1 MSDNNFNENEKMED
15 FEAPDIIIEPSNPII
30 EDTETVTEQSGD
42 TQPELE
48 LDPLVTETVFDENVD
63 NADNYKENNPLFD
76 EQPLPIMP
84 KVEINEYK
92 PWKKEKGSKGVKI
105 FALILSFLIVASAFM
120 TAGYFLGNKSQNDPK
135 APNVNLASKPLKDG
149 ELSVSQVF
157 EIANKSVVGIYVYN
171 TEGVLSTASGV
182 IYSKDGYVVTNDH
195 IYSGAANPKFKV
207 YTSDGKMYSANFV
220 AGDTRSDLAV
230 LKINE
235 PQNLTPAVFGDSDE
249 LIVGETVVAVGR
261 PNGATEDSI
270 ATEGV
275 VADKSRRVAITTSY
289 TGNYIQTNTAINP
302 GSSGGALYNAYG
314 QVVGITSAKLVG
326 DVYEGIGFAIPT
338 TVVKKNVELL
348 IEHKYIKGRAKLGIS
363 YTELDALSAEMSK
376 LPAGL
381 KIATIDSSSP
391 LANKNVEVGD
401 IITKVGAL
409 DITSSSVILDIIDS
423 KSAGETLELTIYSTK
438 KKKTLEISII
448 LLEDKGGSSYNKA
461 TTSQNSN
468 SSSDD
473 SDNYNT
479 DIFPF
484 PNGD

>member
-1 MSDNNFNENEKMED
+1 MNENNLNNNDENKT
-15 FEAPDIIIEPSNPII
+15 FEAPDITPEPSHPII
-30 EDTETVTEQSGD
+30 EEPLEVTETNVGTD
-42 TQPELE
+42 AELE
-48 LDPLVTETVFDENVD
+48 LDPLVTETVFDD
-63 NADNYKENNPLFD
+63 NSANNESYKENLPNFD
-76 EQPLPIMP
+76 EPLTPIMP
-84 KVEINEYK
+84 KVEINDYK
-92 PWKKEKGSKGVKI
+92 PWKKEKGNGGVKI
-105 FALILSFLIVASAFM
+105 FALVISFLIVASGFM
-120 TAGYFLGNKSQNDPK
+120 TAGYLLGNSSNKTD
-135 APNVNLASKPLKDG
+135 APSVNLASKPKKEG
-149 ELSVSQVF
+149 ELNVSEVF

-182 IYSKDGYVVTNDH
+182 IYSKDGYIVTNDH

-207 YTSDGKMYSANFV
+207 YTSDGAMYSADFV

-230 LKINE
+230 LKLKE
-235 PQNLTPAVFGDSDE
+235 PKNLTPAVFGNSDE

-270 ATEGV
+270 ASEGV
-275 VADKSRRVAITTSY
+275 VSDKSRRVAITTSY

-338 TVVKKNVELL
+338 KVVKKNVELL

-363 YTELDALSAEMSK
+363 YTELDALSAEMSH

-381 KIATIDSSSP
+381 KIETIDSSSP
-391 LANKNVEVGD
+391 LNNKNIEVGD

-409 DITSSSVILDIIDS
+409 DITSSSVILDLIDS
-423 KSAGETLELTIYSTK
+423 KTAGDKIELTIYSIK
-438 KKKTLEISII
+438 KKKSSNFSIV
-448 LLEDKGGSSYNKA
+448 LLEDNGGSSYNKA
-461 TTSQNSN
+461 TSSQNSN
-468 SSSDD
+468 SNSNESDD
-473 SDNYNT
+473 YNT